1 MRCSYFGKPRLSAEP
16 PAELMQRIRT
26 ARDREWTRV
35 LLGVTDKV
43 LTPEEAAKW
52 LENDRRQRAQN
63 VTEARP
69 RRGPE
74 RW

>member
-1 MRCSYFGKPRLSAEP
+1 MRSSYFGKPRQSAEP
-16 PAELMQRIRT
+16 PAEIMQRIRT

-35 LLGVTDKV
+35 LLGINDKV

-52 LENDRRQRAQN
+52 LEKDRIQRARN

-69 RRGPE
+69 RRGPVH
-74 RW
+74 W